1 MSKLI
6 SKQNHFGTS
15 LKTVRK
21 RRGLSQ
27 EDFSV
32 LSSRTYVST
41 LERGQKSPTLSKVEE
56 LAEVLGV
63 HPLSLLALAYIRAK
77 SSNDVDIALEGINGE
92 IKSLLSAPLF

>member
-6 SKQNHFGTS
+6 SKRNHFGTS

-27 EDFSV
+27 EAFSV

-63 HPLSLLALAYIRAK
+63 HALSLLALAYIRAK
-77 SSNDVDIALEGINGE
+77 SPNDVDIALDHINDE
-92 IKSLLSAPLF
+92 IKSLFTAL